1 MAFVNSSMIGVD
13 YNNASSTA
21 LFALRTSSLG
31 SDGSRWVYV
40 IATGTLTTGMI
51 CAVFPAGTAYALTT
65 ALLNGGDTA
74 GTTGFLDLAVVQAN
88 VPQGQYAWA
97 ARDGMNLYVATT
109 GTVTGGSNVS
119 FAPTAGLIWSQPAAA
134 VASSAFGIFVTTS
147 ASTATAATCIATIQG
162 IRGVT
167 STIPGM

>member
-21 LFALRTSSLG
+21 LFATRTGSLG

-40 IATGTLTTGMI
+40 IATGTLTTGQI
-51 CAVFPAGTAYALTT
+51 VSVFPNGTAYALTT
-65 ALLNGGDTA
+65 ALLNGGDVA
-74 GTTGFLDLAVVQAN
+74 GTTGYLDLAVVQT
-88 VPQGQYAWA
+88 VIPQGQYGWA

-109 GTVTGGSNVS
+109 GTVTGGGNVA
-119 FAPTAGLIWSQPAAA
+119 FAPTAGAIWNQPAAGVGA
-134 VASSAFGIFVTTS
+134 SAFGIFVTTS

-162 IRGVT
+162 IRGIT
-167 STIPGM
+167 TTIPGM

>member
-21 LFALRTSSLG
+21 LFATRTSSLG

-40 IATGTLTTGMI
+40 IATGTLTTGQI
-51 CAVFPAGTAYALTT
+51 VAVFPNGTAYALTT
-65 ALLNGGDTA
+65 ALLNGGDVA
-74 GTTGFLDLAVVQAN
+74 GTTGYLDLAVAQTVI
-88 VPQGQYAWA
+88 PQGQYGWA

-109 GTVTGGSNVS
+109 GTVTGGGNVA
-119 FAPTAGLIWSQPAAA
+119 FAPTAGAIWNQPAAG
-134 VASSAFGIFVTTS
+134 VGSSAFGIFVTTS

-162 IRGVT
+162 IRGITTTV
-167 STIPGM
+167 PGM